1 MLKGFA
7 YLRSTLL
14 PLMETIQPTMTQS
27 FILDILGESDRIS
40 LQSILIAAG
49 DRVEVFWNKVIS
61 DCAEENLIAD
71 TEIDQGVYKK
81 SGKGFKKG
89 DPKPKKK
96 KKNNTIQVG
105 MKMKK
110 GKKVPD
116 IRQIDHFFKMMGL
129 RIYMESKCNLNFDTE
144 KIVASN
150 KKVLELTKALK
161 ADKGVYFVPVLIDIP
176 EEIRSVYSKEG
187 IDIWGVSDLLNL
199 FDAPFT
205 TQEFVDFMRSEVR
218 PVLLSKG
225 L

>member
-1 MLKGFA
+1 
-7 YLRSTLL
+7 
-14 PLMETIQPTMTQS
+14 MTQS
-27 FILDILGESDRIS
+27 FILDLLGESDRIS
-40 LQSILIAAG
+40 VQSILIAAG
-49 DRVEVFWNKVIS
+49 DRFEEFWNKVIS
-61 DCAEENLIAD
+61 DCAEKNLIAD

-176 EEIRSVYSKEG
+176 EKVRSVYSKEG
-187 IDIWGVSDLLNL
+187 IDIWGVSDILNL
-199 FDAPFT
+199 FDVPFT
-205 TQEFVDFMRSEVR
+205 TQEFVDFMRSEVH
-218 PVLLSKG
+218 PVLLEKG

>member
-14 PLMETIQPTMTQS
+14 PLMETIQPTTTQS

-49 DRVEVFWNKVIS
+49 DRLEEFWNKVIS

-71 TEIDQGVYKK
+71 KEIDQGVYKK
-81 SGKGFKKG
+81 NGKGFKKG

-110 GKKVPD
+110 GKK
-116 IRQIDHFFKMMGL
+116 RL
-129 RIYMESKCNLNFDTE
+129 E
-144 KIVASN
+144 KINEKNSTVTCKPSSTRMQ
-150 KKVLELTKALK
+150 KSS
-161 ADKGVYFVPVLIDIP
+161 
-176 EEIRSVYSKEG
+176 R
-187 IDIWGVSDLLNL
+187 
-199 FDAPFT
+199 
-205 TQEFVDFMRSEVR
+205 
-218 PVLLSKG
+218 
-225 L
+225 

>member
-7 YLRSTLL
+7 YLHSTLL

-49 DRVEVFWNKVIS
+49 DRLEEFWNKVIS

-71 TEIDQGVYKK
+71 KEIDQGVYKK
-81 SGKGFKKG
+81 NGKGFKKG

-116 IRQIDHFFKMMGL
+116 IRQIDHFFKMIQ

-218 PVLLSKG
+218 PVLREKG

>member
-1 MLKGFA
+1 
-7 YLRSTLL
+7 
-14 PLMETIQPTMTQS
+14 
-27 FILDILGESDRIS
+27 
-40 LQSILIAAG
+40 
-49 DRVEVFWNKVIS
+49 
-61 DCAEENLIAD
+61 
-71 TEIDQGVYKK
+71 
-81 SGKGFKKG
+81 
-89 DPKPKKK
+89 
-96 KKNNTIQVG
+96 
-105 MKMKK
+105 
-110 GKKVPD
+110 
-116 IRQIDHFFKMMGL
+116 
-129 RIYMESKCNLNFDTE
+129 LNFDTE